1 MNKNNPYDEKGI
13 QYFAYGRKEILP
25 FLSHGMRTVLE
36 IGCGEG
42 ATLALIKREGYA
54 DRTIGVEYYPEAAAK
69 ARAFVDEVFEGD
81 VEKLELPLPEHSVD
95 AILCLDVL
103 EHLVHPEHLIQRLHR
118 LLSPGGVLVTSIPN
132 VRHYSVSFPLF
143 FGGRWEYTAA
153 GILDRTHLRFYTK
166 QSAIRLVESSGLKVV
181 EVGSNIGPKLQ
192 IGNRL
197 TLGLFRAFLETQYL
211 IKAQRATHAT

>member
-1 MNKNNPYDEKGI
+1 
-13 QYFAYGRKEILP
+13 
-25 FLSHGMRTVLE
+25 
-36 IGCGEG
+36 
-42 ATLALIKREGYA
+42 
-54 DRTIGVEYYPEAAAK
+54 
-69 ARAFVDEVFEGD
+69 
-81 VEKLELPLPEHSVD
+81 
-95 AILCLDVL
+95 
-103 EHLVHPEHLIQRLHR
+103 LIQRLHR